1 MNRNIKWIVIGV
13 VLISGMLI
21 FKPALM
27 SMIERTTD
35 VQVSTDAKGNISL
48 KVKAALQIAEA
59 ENHRSGVPLTD
70 IEVDKI
76 AEETEKIEVQKLNQK
91 LVLWVDDTPS
101 NNKYEISAFRQL
113 GISVQTITNGSEAIE
128 KLRNENVSVVISDF
142 KRPNDP
148 RYGGYGLLDEMKSQG
163 INVPFVIYSAETT
176 PQYRSDSISRGAVD
190 QTNRASELYSA
201 VLSSIIGR

>member
-176 PQYRSDSISRGAVD
+176 PQYRADSISRGAVD

-201 VLSSIIGR
+201 VLSSIIGH